1 MRSVEVWEIGLQ
13 ANNAAV
19 ENCRRTLDR
28 QELLRLAKFP
38 TVDLQRRFAVSH
50 AATRTILSGYLSC
63 GPADVGYELG
73 RWGKPAVAG
82 SPWLQHNLS
91 HSDELALLAV
101 SLDGPV
107 GVDVEAVHTPVAA
120 VALAKRF
127 FLPSEADSVAAQPA
141 ALQASRFLRLWTRK
155 EAAGKAS
162 GLPLDQALKFPV
174 DAVDGCA
181 VLTPVDG
188 ESRRMTDIDCNAD
201 YLGTVAMMGGG
212 QFRVITRQWNN
223 GQWNNGQWDRRQCE
237 HEAVDRTDPAVRE
250 WGTVGS
256 EC

>member
-1 MRSVEVWEIGLQ
+1 MRSIEVWEIGLQ
-13 ANNAAV
+13 ANTAAF
-19 ENCRRTLDR
+19 ENCRKMLDR

-50 AATRTILSGYLSC
+50 AATRTILSGYLGC
-63 GPADVGYELG
+63 GPADFGYELG

-91 HSDELALLAV
+91 HSDELALLAISV
-101 SLDGPV
+101 DGPV
-107 GVDVEAVHTPVAA
+107 GVDVENVHTPMAA
-120 VALAKRF
+120 TALANRF
-127 FLPSEADSVAAQPA
+127 FLPAEARSIAAQPA
-141 ALQASRFLRLWTRK
+141 HLQVRWFLRLWTRK

-188 ESRRMTDIDCNAD
+188 DSRRITDIDCGAD
-201 YLGTVAMMGGG
+201 YLGTVAMMGAGR
-212 QFRVITRQWNN
+212 FRVIARQWNN
-223 GQWNNGQWDRRQCE
+223 GQLDRRHWE
-237 HEAVDRTDPAVRE
+237 HESVDRTDPAVRE